1 MQRCAAQERGGW
13 LHRRGLRPGGLAR
26 LCAGALA
33 QPYRRATAGH
43 PRPAAPGHKLTCG
56 RPRPVQVDDRLNGD
70 GAGIALGVND
80 PVLGAHLL
88 GVFTAIW
95 ALYYIANNSDGFI
108 QAGGKDD
115 DSGLSL

>member
-1 MQRCAAQERGGW
+1 VALTRAPASQRRAAQERGGR
-13 LHRRGLRPGGLAR
+13 LHRRGLRAGGLAR
-26 LCAGALA
+26 LCAGARAA
-33 QPYRRATAGH
+33 QPYALARGPAH
-43 PRPAAPGHKLTCG
+43 PALRP
-56 RPRPVQVDDRLNGD
+56 QVDDRLNGD

-95 ALYYIANNSDGFI
+95 ALYYIANNSDGFL
-108 QAGGKDD
+108 QSGGKDD

>member
-1 MQRCAAQERGGW
+1 MAAGFTAAASALVASPAFALVRA
-13 LHRRGLRPGGLAR
+13 RRNPTPSPAP
-26 LCAGALA
+26 CSP
-33 QPYRRATAGH
+33 QPLV
-43 PRPAAPGHKLTCG
+43 P
-56 RPRPVQVDDRLNGD
+56 QVDDRLNGD

-95 ALYYIANNSDGFI
+95 ALYYIANNSDGFL
-108 QAGGKDD
+108 QSGGKDD

>member
-1 MQRCAAQERGGW
+1 MPWCAAPQ
-13 LHRRGLRPGGLAR
+13 PYALAR
-26 LCAGALA
+26 ALA
-33 QPYRRATAGH
+33 H
-43 PRPAAPGHKLTCG
+43 PRPRAP
-56 RPRPVQVDDRLNGD
+56 QVDDRLNGD

-95 ALYYIANNSDGFI
+95 ALYYIANNSDGFL
-108 QAGGKDD
+108 QSGGKDD

>member
-1 MQRCAAQERGGW
+1 MAAGFTAAASALVASPAFALVHAPRNPTPSPAP
-13 LHRRGLRPGGLAR
+13 RSPSR
-26 LCAGALA
+26 LL
-33 QPYRRATAGH
+33 P
-43 PRPAAPGHKLTCG
+43 
-56 RPRPVQVDDRLNGD
+56 QVDDRLNGD

-95 ALYYIANNSDGFI
+95 ALYYIANNSDGFL
-108 QAGGKDD
+108 QSGGKDD